1 MYNDNTPFWIEVV
14 TKHDNNSVKSYYHTY
29 SHTFNPATC
38 IIECIWYNHQVEI
51 YIYIYIYYIWKSA
64 DKNWAEKTSIYIYT
78 YLRTHTHTPMYAMY
92 LVPWDYYYYYVYDI
106 NFRDILQGL
115 VTCDRNCS
123 GSDTTLKK

>member
-51 YIYIYIYYIWKSA
+51 YIYIYVIYERVQI
-64 DKNWAEKTSIYIYT
+64 KTEQKRQVYIYIYVPKH
-78 YLRTHTHTPMYAMY
+78 THTHTH
-92 LVPWDYYYYYVYDI
+92 V
-106 NFRDILQGL
+106 
-115 VTCDRNCS
+115 CDVLSTVRLLLLLC
-123 GSDTTLKK
+123 L